1 MADTIAVMNGGK
13 VEQLGHPTDLYETPV
28 TTFVANFLGQ
38 SNLIKA
44 RIVGKSGDDVLL
56 EADGVRLA
64 VPTARCHAA
73 ADAAHVGVRPEKIQI
88 VAAGSAT
95 PDGHNRLDGVIT
107 DASFI
112 GVSTQ
117 YLVRVGWGQELMVFA
132 QNTGAPIFPPGATV
146 AVHWQAGHSF
156 ALDAS
161 EDANAGA
168 QSDDELNTPVGAS
181 S

>member
-1 MADTIAVMNGGK
+1 
-13 VEQLGHPTDLYETPV
+13 V

-44 RIVGKSGDDVLL
+44 RVAGRNGDDLLL
-56 EADGVRLA
+56 ETEGVRLA
-64 VPTARCHAA
+64 VPAARSHAT

-88 VAAGSAT
+88 VQVESAV
-95 PDGHNRLDGVIT
+95 PDGHNRLDGVVT

-117 YLVRVGWGQELMVFA
+117 YLVRMRWGQELMVFA
-132 QNTGAPIFPPGATV
+132 QNTGTPIFAPGS
-146 AVHWQAGHSF
+146 AVVLHWHAGHSF
-156 ALDAS
+156 ALDAA
-161 EDANAGA
+161 EDATAGA
-168 QSDDELNTPVGAS
+168 LPDDELRATVGAS